1 MTPWSQRSR
10 EERALLNPGFCATLL
25 WHAARGYL
33 GVGRGS
39 LPFEEAFLILPFV
52 LHRDTREALPRN
64 TRTSLA
70 VWLEENPLARG
81 RIAMRARLLVTF
93 TKEGMA
99 FGGVH
104 GIIRLN
110 EGRLHA
116 DEAWKRSVTLSL
128 KESSEEVRRCAK
140 SAEFVGKWL
149 ALAGS
154 SSTVLA
160 LMGVRP

>member
-25 WHAARGYL
+25 WHAVRGYAS
-33 GVGRGS
+33 VGSGAMS
-39 LPFEEAFLILPFV
+39 FEEAFLVLPFV
-52 LHRDTREALPRN
+52 LHRKTREALPQG

-70 VWLEENPLARG
+70 VWLNDNPLARG
-81 RIAMRARLLVTF
+81 MIARLARLLVTF
-93 TKEGMA
+93 TKEGMT

-104 GIIRLN
+104 GLIRID
-110 EGRLHA
+110 EGRFHA
-116 DEAWKRSVTLSL
+116 EERWKQSVNRSLM
-128 KESSEEVRRCAK
+128 ESSDEVRECAK
-140 SAEFVGKWL
+140 RAEFVGKWF

-154 SSTVLA
+154 APTVLA